1 MGMGGGGG
9 GGSGPEEGGGPSA
22 MLSEINVTPLVDVML
37 VLLIIFMVAAGVQ
50 TVELEAEREKSLEEA
65 ERILEEALE
74 IQRERK
80 ETHQKVGV
88 DLPKVNS
95 EAVNLSEVKK
105 LKLTVDRTLVFSI
118 EETVVVECLKV
129 SPPMEGHLGAP
140 SSPAAADAEQIAFE
154 PCLKALGEK
163 LVDNHKLQE
172 DKELYVLAD
181 RHLDYGK
188 VLRVM
193 AAVRQAGI
201 TKFGLVAEPGLLGD
215 ATVERTPEAI
225 P

>member
-1 MGMGGGGG
+1 MGMGTGGGG
-9 GGSGPEEGGGPSA
+9 TGGGPGD
-22 MLSEINVTPLVDVML
+22 MLAEINVTPMVDVML

-50 TVELEAEREKSLEEA
+50 TVELEAERERTLEEA
-65 ERILEEALE
+65 ERILDEAHDVM
-74 IQRERK
+74 QK
-80 ETHQKVGV
+80 KKPTHQKVGV

-105 LKLTVDRTLVFSI
+105 LKLTVDRDLVFSI
-118 EETVVVECLKV
+118 QETVIVECLKL
-129 SPPMEGHLGAP
+129 SKPMKAHLGP
-140 SSPAAADAEQIAFE
+140 PESPADFEAEQLAFE
-154 PCLKALGEK
+154 PCLKRLGER

-193 AAVRQAGI
+193 AAVRQAGV

-215 ATVERTPEAI
+215 ATVERTPDAI